1 MKNEEYSQFLEE
13 NIIKLNEFRNKFSV
27 SLPFIIQNNSFN
39 EALYY
44 LSLSNKATE
53 LIDGYILMM
62 EDKNLTCLAILIRVQ
77 LDNCMRILAGNIV
90 EDKETYFSNFR
101 NPEIRLNK
109 MKDVNGKKLTDAN
122 LRKYLNAFDENFGK
136 TYALTSEFVH
146 FSGSSLESILEIK
159 DNGIHLDIGN
169 IYKEKPFKT
178 IYEYTKAFL
187 YFLDLHFEMVQ
198 EMCRQK
204 KTDANIKNNSK
215 EYS

>member
-1 MKNEEYSQFLEE
+1 MENEEYSQFIEE
-13 NIIKLNEFRNKFSV
+13 NIIKLNEYRNKFSL
-27 SLPFIIQNNSFN
+27 SMPFIIQNNSFN

-62 EDKNLTCLAILIRVQ
+62 EDKNLTCLAILLRVQ
-77 LDNCMRILAGNIV
+77 LDNCMRVLAGSIV

-101 NPEIRLNK
+101 DPKIRLNK
-109 MKDVNGKKLTDAN
+109 MKDVNGKKLTDSN
-122 LRKYLNAFDENFGK
+122 LRKYLNAYDDSFGK

-146 FSGSSLESILEIK
+146 FSGSSLESIFEIK
-159 DNGIHLDIGN
+159 ENEIHFDIGN
-169 IYKEKPFKT
+169 KYNEKPFKI

-187 YFLDLHFEMVQ
+187 YFLDLHFALVIEMY
-198 EMCRQK
+198 RQK